1 MSAGKEDN
9 AYIFLLP
16 LHRYFLA
23 SVLF

>member
-1 MSAGKEDN
+1 MFAGKGEN

-23 SVLF
+23 STLF